1 MGWERCKAG
10 KHFPFGLPFLC
21 LHEQRTVPQKINSET
36 KDFGHELETRNGNSL
51 KGSLN
56 MDNSWATFEWTTTWC
71 CPVLLPQLP
80 TTRPKR
86 FCCSFGIQNAGALPP
101 QHSLS
106 GPEITMPTMML
117 AENNISIVSHFLDLI
132 MRSHAVPRG
141 SSSCSSENPQP
152 GESVTQR
159 SHS

>member
-117 AENNISIVSHFLDLI
+117 AENNISCSWLYICWQRLPNLNKVCHFLWFWGTLWWVVNND
-132 MRSHAVPRG
+132 
-141 SSSCSSENPQP
+141 
-152 GESVTQR
+152 
-159 SHS
+159 